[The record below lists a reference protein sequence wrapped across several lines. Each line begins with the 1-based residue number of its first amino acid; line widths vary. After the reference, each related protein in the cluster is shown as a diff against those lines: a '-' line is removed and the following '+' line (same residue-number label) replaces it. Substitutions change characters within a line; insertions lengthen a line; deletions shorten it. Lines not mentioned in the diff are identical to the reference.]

1 MKPIRDPLSKEG
13 FLSGNRQ
20 RWAVIFLA
28 MGTGV
33 LISNI
38 LVPGLD
44 PVPYMQFLLAIGS
57 LFILGASGDSWVKAY
72 SVKSLRETEV
82 KEETKR
88 IVVDVKDDSEPDTNI
103 INNYRMQ
110 YANDKTYAP
119 ESWIEEQSTGG
130 NFR

>member
-1 MKPIRDPLSKEG
+1 MARDPLTKEK
-13 FLSGNRQ
+13 FLEGNRQ

-33 LISNI
+33 MISNI

-72 SVKSLRETEV
+72 SVKSIRETEV

-88 IVVDVKDDSEPDTNI
+88 IAVDVNDDSEPDTNI
-103 INNYRMQ
+103 INDFRMQ
-110 YANDKTYAP
+110 YGNDPSYAP
-119 ESWIEEQSTGG
+119 EEWVEEQSTGG